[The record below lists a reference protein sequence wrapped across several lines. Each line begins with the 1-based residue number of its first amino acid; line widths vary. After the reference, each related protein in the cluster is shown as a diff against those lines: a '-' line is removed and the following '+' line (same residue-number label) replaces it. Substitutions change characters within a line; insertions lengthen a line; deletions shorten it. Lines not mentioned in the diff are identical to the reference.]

1 MWFWSRRSSPSVR
14 QRRHDRS
21 RIHRSLWPSHPA
33 SVYPRCLRITQQAKR
48 GWQRK
53 VKREREAEWSQSYP
67 KLYGHCSLQDVR
79 TRGLG
84 WGVWVSLFGSTAW
97 SSSYHHHHPPHW
109 CQEVG
114 WGEKRRRRVL
124 VKTVEGH
131 WSHKFKVGTQT
142 HTSTTKSSLIE
153 CVRVNSFRAVY
164 SKSEAV
170 YSIQQVRMTP
180 LQMHEITA
188 LRSETTSLCPPLRG
202 LMQLVR
208 TENILWNIAKSVPK
222 IKGLIST

>member
-33 SVYPRCLRITQQAKR
+33 SAYPRCLCITQQAKR

-53 VKREREAEWSQSYP
+53 VKRERGAEWSQSYP

-79 TRGLG
+79 TRGVG
-84 WGVWVSLFGSTAW
+84 WGVRVSLFGSTAL
-97 SSSYHHHHPPHW
+97 SSSYQQPPPTTLMPGGGMS
-109 CQEVG
+109 EG
-114 WGEKRRRRVL
+114 ERGEKRRRNVL
-124 VKTVEGH
+124 LNTVKGH

-153 CVRVNSFRAVY
+153 CVSGWIY
-164 SKSEAV
+164 SEQF
-170 YSIQQVRMTP
+170 IQ
-180 LQMHEITA
+180 
-188 LRSETTSLCPPLRG
+188 SLKQFGPFSRWEWCHYKCTR
-202 LMQLVR
+202 
-208 TENILWNIAKSVPK
+208 
-222 IKGLIST
+222 